1 MIRRGSIHMIRRAYL
16 LMLPTGV
23 VVMLMPAIPANPMP
37 AAPAPSALLQDVQLR
52 VNVQVERKHPVVL
65 TLVMVA

>member
-1 MIRRGSIHMIRRAYL
+1 MIRRAYL

-23 VVMLMPAIPANPMP
+23 VVMLMPAIPANPML
-37 AAPAPSALLQDVQLR
+37 AAPAPFALLQDVQLR
-52 VNVQVERKHPVVL
+52 VEVQVERKHPVVL